1 MLGPKSRVLT
11 TSAQSFKGADNA
23 FQQINGFP
31 ADKCSNTCSTIHQR
45 EIYHEDNTICPSSN
59 QNQVTISSRNA
70 TYSCVKQKC
79 YAFLPIMVTFI
90 KIIKADCLDGSYSIP
105 VFSSCQVGGQ
115 HCSTLASLPEIFQQ
129 LPGCCQLNAAVFLL
143 QLSGIGHFPTL
154 LQDSPV
160 FTLSN
165 GRHKKFTIS
174 MPYFHFKLTLFS
186 LFVRKYG
193 HGINPLTPK
202 I

>member
-23 FQQINGFP
+23 LLQVNDFP
-31 ADKCSNTCSTIHQR
+31 ADKCSNKCSTIHQR

-79 YAFLPIMVTFI
+79 IAFLPIMVTFI
-90 KIIKADCLDGSYSIP
+90 KIIKADCLDGSCSIP

-115 HCSTLASLPEIFQQ
+115 HCSTLVSLPEIF
-129 LPGCCQLNAAVFLL
+129 
-143 QLSGIGHFPTL
+143 
-154 LQDSPV
+154 
-160 FTLSN
+160 
-165 GRHKKFTIS
+165 
-174 MPYFHFKLTLFS
+174 
-186 LFVRKYG
+186 
-193 HGINPLTPK
+193 
-202 I
+202 